1 MEEKYFNLRIVQN
14 DAGIQVDTN
23 GTMNDFEVMGI
34 LLHMANQISYK
45 LSSEATL
52 QRTVDENG

>member
-1 MEEKYFNLRIVQN
+1 MEEKYFNLHIVQN
-14 DAGIQVDTN
+14 NAGIQVDTD

-52 QRTVDENG
+52 QREVDEKG